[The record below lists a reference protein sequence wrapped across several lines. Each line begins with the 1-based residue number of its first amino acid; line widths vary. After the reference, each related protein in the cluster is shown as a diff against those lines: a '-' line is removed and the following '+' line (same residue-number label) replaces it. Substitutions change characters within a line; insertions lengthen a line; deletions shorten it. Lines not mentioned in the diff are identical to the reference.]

1 MKNINISWAVFIV
14 GIFFSLNNIFAQSSP
29 PLIVF
34 GLIADTQYADCESGK
49 TRFYRNSLGKL
60 HESIDYF
67 NNQKVQFTVNL
78 GDIIDR
84 DQKDLDS
91 VLICLK
97 HLNKKIFHT
106 TGNHDYKGITD
117 NKVLY
122 KKLKMPSEYYS
133 FMKKKWVFVFLNTNE
148 IAAYSNVVGT
158 AKEQELLRIQNQI
171 KVNKE
176 IQGAR
181 WNGGVSS
188 RQLQWLDN
196 LLKKSEKKNR
206 NVLIFCH
213 HPLYPRSQFT
223 ALNNMEILD
232 VINRYNCV
240 KAIFSGHHHSGA
252 FGYFDHIPCNTVE
265 GMIETPDKNSFGIVR
280 IYKDRIELEGKERMT
295 SRLFMLQP

>member
-122 KKLKMPSEYYS
+122 LS
-133 FMKKKWVFVFLNTNE
+133 
-148 IAAYSNVVGT
+148 
-158 AKEQELLRIQNQI
+158 
-171 KVNKE
+171 
-176 IQGAR
+176 
-181 WNGGVSS
+181 
-188 RQLQWLDN
+188 
-196 LLKKSEKKNR
+196 
-206 NVLIFCH
+206 LI
-213 HPLYPRSQFT
+213 
-223 ALNNMEILD
+223 
-232 VINRYNCV
+232 
-240 KAIFSGHHHSGA
+240 
-252 FGYFDHIPCNTVE
+252 HI
-265 GMIETPDKNSFGIVR
+265 
-280 IYKDRIELEGKERMT
+280 
-295 SRLFMLQP
+295 

>member
-1 MKNINISWAVFIV
+1 MKNIHISCVTFII
-14 GIFFSLNNIFAQSSP
+14 GIFFSLANIFAQSNA
-29 PLIVF
+29 PLIEF
-34 GLIADTQYADCESGK
+34 GLIADTQYADCESGG
-49 TRFYRNSLGKL
+49 TRFYRNSLNKL
-60 HESIDYF
+60 RESVDYF

-91 VLICLK
+91 VLIFLK
-97 HLNKKIFHT
+97 QLDKKIYHT
-106 TGNHDYKGITD
+106 TGNHDYKGVTD
-117 NKVLY
+117 NEVLY

-133 FMKKKWVFVFLNTNE
+133 FTKKNWVFIFLNTNE
-148 IAAYSNVVGT
+148 IATYSNVAGT
-158 AKEQELLRIQNQI
+158 EKEQELLRMQKRI
-171 KVNKE
+171 KENKE
-176 IQGAR
+176 IQGAS

-196 LLKKSEKKNR
+196 LLKKSAKKNR
-206 NVLIFCH
+206 NVLVFCH

-240 KAIFSGHHHSGA
+240 KVIFSGHHHTGT
-252 FGYFDHIPCNTVE
+252 FGYFNRIPCNTVE

-280 IYKDRIELEGKERMT
+280 IYKDRIELEGKGRMT
-295 SRLFMLQP
+295 SRLFELQP